1 VGGDGDGDVLNFPS
15 PQGGKSNSIQ
25 VMWRPIHPT
34 ATSQPVPPP
43 KTKSQ
48 GGATV
53 GDDDWLT
60 DADVVVGVMFSHKM
74 AAYIK
79 GTLV

>member
-1 VGGDGDGDVLNFPS
+1 MGVDGDGDVLNFPS
-15 PQGGKSNSIQ
+15 PLRGKSNSIQ

-34 ATSQPVPPP
+34 ATSQPIPPP

-48 GGATV
+48 GGATI

-60 DADVVVGVMFSHKM
+60 DDDVVVVCCFLIKM